1 MSGDIS
7 GNSMLHAGP
16 AGPKGTTLDKLTC
29 CVAVAVA
36 GLAAAGQLGAVPVM
50 RAGLQIAD
58 QPGLPIGEL
67 SCARVR

>member
-1 MSGDIS
+1 
-7 GNSMLHAGP
+7 MLH

-36 GLAAAGQLGAVPVM
+36 GLAAGQLGAVPVM
-50 RAGLQIAD
+50 WAGLQIAD
-58 QPGLPIGEL
+58 QPGLLIEEL